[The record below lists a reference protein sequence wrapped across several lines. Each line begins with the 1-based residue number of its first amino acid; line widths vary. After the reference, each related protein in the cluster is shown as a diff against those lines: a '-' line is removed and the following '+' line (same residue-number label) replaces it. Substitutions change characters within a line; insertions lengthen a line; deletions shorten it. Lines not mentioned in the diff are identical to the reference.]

1 MALRDLDYPA
11 AYRIAHAAGWDAG
24 DRRMAAEGRDAW
36 NAEDWDHAAAI
47 FHRVILA
54 LLKAAPERDAIRS
67 MNNPPPREAPLRQR
81 KRLRVFQRNRATRSR
96 GAGAGG

>member
-24 DRRMAAEGRDAW
+24 DRRMAAAGRDTW
-36 NAEDWDHAAAI
+36 NAEDWSHAAAI
-47 FHRVILA
+47 FHRVILT
-54 LLKAAPERDAIRS
+54 LLEQGPERDAIRT
-67 MNNPPPREAPLRQR
+67 MYDPPPREAPSRRR
-81 KRLRVFQRNRATRSR
+81 KRLRVFQRSRAARIP